1 MAEEVGMR
9 LKVLLIIPLIL
20 TLLLFSSP
28 VAAGEPIPWGDPWSY
43 DSDYDGKIS
52 KSEAL
57 VAIAD
62 YFSGDITKAQALEVI
77 ALYFAY
83 EVG

>member
-9 LKVLLIIPLIL
+9 LKLLLILPLIL
-20 TLLLFSSP
+20 ALLTLSSP
-28 VAAGEPIPWGDPWSY
+28 VVAWDEPWPY
-43 DSDYDGKIS
+43 DADDDGIIS

-57 VAIAD
+57 VAVAD